1 MTQLRVGRGFD
12 EACRHAQVVHADKTP
27 GVFIFKESSE
37 PGAEEFRPEL
47 TLVKTDGTN
56 LHRRRPLLGLWP
68 RDIDF
73 ASLSFNA
80 CNIGPGPTAG
90 GIVSTLVLPTLGK
103 FATGDLPWLRAGC
116 DACFEN
122 CRMKLRSCSA
132 MEYEPARLA
141 AMVTEADVVLIA
153 GYQGSV
159 KPGATGYVNFYTA
172 TYGRLSH
179 AAGAHSEQ
187 LAPAHIMA
195 ELYLSDEGAHRW
207 NLPPPSGWAYAA

>member
-12 EACRHAQVVHADKTP
+12 EACGHARAAYAGKTP
-27 GVFIFKESSE
+27 GVFKKSLEQ
-37 PGAEEFRPEL
+37 GAEKFRPEL

-56 LHRRRPLLGLWP
+56 LHRRRPLLGLCP
-68 RDIDF
+68 RDVDF

-90 GIVSTLVLPTLGK
+90 GIVFTLVLPTLEK
-103 FATGDLPWLRAGC
+103 FATGDSPWLQSGREAR
-116 DACFEN
+116 FEN
-122 CRMKLRSCSA
+122 RRMKLRPCSA

-141 AMVTEADVVLIA
+141 AMAPDADVILIA

-159 KPGATGYVNFYTA
+159 RQGATGYVNFYTA
-172 TYGRLSH
+172 AYGRLSP
-179 AAGAHSEQ
+179 AVGPHSEQ
-187 LAPAHIMA
+187 PGTAHVMA

-207 NLPPPSGWAYAA
+207 SMPPSSGWAYAA